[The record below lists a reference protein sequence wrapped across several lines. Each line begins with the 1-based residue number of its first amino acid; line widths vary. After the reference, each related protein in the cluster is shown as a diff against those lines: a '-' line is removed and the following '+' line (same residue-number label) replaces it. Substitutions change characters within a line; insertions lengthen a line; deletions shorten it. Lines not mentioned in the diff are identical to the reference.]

1 MQNIEGTL
9 KSINGN
15 KDVFG
20 NTAPFNSDHIWP
32 KSKGGTDAKI
42 NKLKLSKKS
51 NDEKKDKTKGTIN
64 EIRFSVEKQTTPV
77 DSSGNQTIYGVL
89 YVKKNEKWYEV
100 VNG

>member
-1 MQNIEGTL
+1 MQNIAGKL

-15 KDVFG
+15 KDVFE
-20 NTAPFNSDHIWP
+20 NTSPFNIDHVWP

-51 NDEKKDKTKGTIN
+51 NDEKKDKTRGMIN
-64 EIRFSVEKQTTPV
+64 NIRYSVEKKTTPI
-77 DSSGNQTIYGVL
+77 DSSGEQTMFGTL
-89 YVKKNEKWYEV
+89 YVLKNDEWYEV